1 MVCKCVKVTLTKPK
15 HSFSK
20 KKIEALLSDKRKGKL
35 TIEKKAKYCAKTGD
49 FINIV
54 ANHQKLDPKSN
65 DENEIIAS
73 ASRQSQ
79 FHVKLT
85 EGRVD
90 PAIINTFAKDLNL
103 IQVVLQFVSDSS
115 G

>member
-54 ANHQKLDPKSN
+54 ANH
-65 DENEIIAS
+65 
-73 ASRQSQ
+73 
-79 FHVKLT
+79 
-85 EGRVD
+85 
-90 PAIINTFAKDLNL
+90 
-103 IQVVLQFVSDSS
+103 
-115 G
+115 